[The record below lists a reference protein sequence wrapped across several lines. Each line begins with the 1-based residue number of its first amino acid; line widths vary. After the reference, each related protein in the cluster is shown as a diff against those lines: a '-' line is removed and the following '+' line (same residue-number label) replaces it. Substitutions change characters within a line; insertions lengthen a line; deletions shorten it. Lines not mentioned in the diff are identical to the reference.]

1 MPKETVKKTTKPTE
15 LKPRVVKKTTAV
27 AKKTATPV
35 KKTTTTAKKT
45 PTPVKKAATVTKKTT
60 TPVKKKTTTTAKKTT
75 TPVKKKTTTVAKKST
90 TKSGKDLIIVESPN
104 KVKTIS
110 KIVGNKYNVMAS
122 AGHVMKIADKG
133 YKNLG
138 ISVIDGTFDISYDK
152 IKTKSDI
159 IRNLKLSVQDA
170 NIVYLASDLDREG
183 ELIAKTLR
191 DALKLKPGKF
201 KRITFNEITE
211 KAILEAIE
219 NPRDI
224 DEQLV
229 DAAESRGV
237 EDKVIGYLLSGI
249 ARRNV
254 GAPSVGRVQSSS
266 LIIVCERENEI
277 TNFVPK
283 KYYEIFIQI
292 LKDGKAFVAKY
303 VGTIDKKNTELSEAD
318 QVHSIIE
325 ACKLNNEYVVKEKK
339 TAPRKLSAPKPL
351 ITTSMQTEASS
362 KLGMNP
368 SETMSLAQQ
377 LFEGPNVTG
386 VTHGLITYIRT
397 DKAEYSEDFGK
408 EAEAYILNNFG
419 REFLGTPKKTKAK
432 KVEGAQEAHE
442 GIHPTDLS
450 ITPEFLKNKVPND
463 LYRLYKMIYDRSI
476 ASYMKE
482 KELAMTSI
490 LINNLGHLFRYS
502 YSELVFEGFTKMYEI
517 TKEDDEEDEIIDRL
531 NLNQGDAVDVKD
543 IYSMLKETQPPK
555 RFSEAGLIKKL
566 ESSGIGRPSTYSSTM
581 KTLKDRAYTEINQRS
596 IRPTI
601 LGMKLYEFLKEN
613 FSEIINVQYTSNMES
628 ELDAIAKGEIKKL
641 DVLTPFY
648 DGITNNIIAFK
659 EAHKDEKK
667 EDELVGRKCSDCGEE
682 LVYKMSMKGTRFI
695 GCSSYPKCKHVEWI
709 NNTDKSV
716 KCPDCDSGY
725 IIPKTYKDK
734 TTKQKKTFYACSG
747 YPNCTHIMDEK
758 EYKELKAKSEGDET
772 NG

>member
-1 MPKETVKKTTKPTE
+1 MTKETVKPKTIKKVTTSSSEDIKIATKPKSST
-15 LKPRVVKKTTAV
+15 VVKKSVMKDSVKPTKKAPP
-27 AKKTATPV
+27 KKTAV
-35 KKTTTTAKKT
+35 KKTTTTKT
-45 PTPVKKAATVTKKTT
+45 VS
-60 TPVKKKTTTTAKKTT
+60 
-75 TPVKKKTTTVAKKST
+75 KKSGT
-90 TKSGKDLIIVESPN
+90 GKDLIIVESPN

-138 ISVIDGTFDISYDK
+138 ISVADGTFEISYDK
-152 IKTKSDI
+152 ILNKSDI
-159 IRNLKLSVQDA
+159 IRALKLSVQDA

-219 NPRDI
+219 NPRNI

-229 DAAESRGV
+229 DAAESRGI

-254 GAPSVGRVQSSS
+254 GAPSVGRVQSAS

-292 LKDGKAFVAKY
+292 LKEGKSFLAKY
-303 VGTIDKKNTELSEAD
+303 VGTIDKKNVELSDE
-318 QVHSIIE
+318 QLVLSIIE
-325 ACKLNNEYVVKEKK
+325 ACKLNNEYVVEDKK
-339 TAPRKLSAPKPL
+339 TAPRKISAPKPL
-351 ITTSMQTEASS
+351 ITTSLQTEASS
-362 KLGMNP
+362 KLALDP

-397 DKAEYSEDFGK
+397 DKAEYSEEFGK
-408 EAEAYILNNFG
+408 EAENYIINNFG
-419 REFLGTPKKTKAK
+419 RSFLGDGKGKKAK

-463 LYRLYKMIYDRSI
+463 MYRLYKLIYDRSI
-476 ASYMKE
+476 ATYMKE

-490 LINNLGHLFRYS
+490 LVNNLNHLFRYS
-502 YSELVFEGFTKMYEI
+502 YSELVFEGFTKMYEMA
-517 TKEDDEEDEIIDRL
+517 KDDDDDEVEVVDRL
-531 NLNQGDAVDVKD
+531 NLNIGDKVDVKD
-543 IYSMLKETQPPK
+543 IYSVLKETQPPK
-555 RFSEAGLIKKL
+555 RFTEAGLIKKL

-581 KTLKDRAYTEINQRS
+581 KTLKDREYIEINQRS

-601 LGMKLYEFLKEN
+601 LGMKLYDFLKEN
-613 FSEIINVQYTSNMES
+613 FDKIINVQYTSNMES
-628 ELDAIAKGEIKKL
+628 DLDSIAKGEVKKL
-641 DVLTPFY
+641 DVLVPFY
-648 DGITNNIIAFK
+648 DSITNNIIEFNQN
-659 EAHKDEKK
+659 HRGEKMA
-667 EDELVGRKCSDCGEE
+667 DELVGRKCPDCGEE
-682 LVYKMSMKGTRFI
+682 LVYKVSMKGTRFI
-695 GCSSYPKCKHVEWI
+695 GCSSYPNCKHVEWI
-709 NNTDKSV
+709 NNVDKSV
-716 KCPDCDSGY
+716 KCPDCEVGY
-725 IIPKTYKDK
+725 IVPKTYKDK
-734 TTKQKKTFYACSG
+734 KNGDKPAVMYACSN
-747 YPNCTHIMDEK
+747 YPACTHIMDAK
-758 EYKELKAKSEGDET
+758 TYKDLKSKSE
-772 NG
+772 